1 MKVEVSSMCGYTKL
15 SVETI
20 SKKYEIKEWR
30 AFL

>member
-20 SKKYEIKEWR
+20 SKKYEIKE
-30 AFL
+30 